1 MLALPTL
8 CGLPRPISASASYLT
23 KSTRMETALTALL
36 PKSGTLSLM
45 PVAAIRILSLS
56 TRMELATN
64 APKAKNT
71 TMMVHAINAPKKIPI
86 VLNAKP
92 S

>member
-1 MLALPTL
+1 
-8 CGLPRPISASASYLT
+8 
-23 KSTRMETALTALL
+23 METVLTALL
-36 PKSGTLSLM
+36 PKSGTLLLM
-45 PVAAIRILSLS
+45 PAAALKILSLS
-56 TRMELATN
+56 TRMVLATN

-92 S
+92 SERM